1 MVRPTAYASRA
12 RFVCVRRVWLG
23 QPCAQAERGPLASL
37 PGERIRPSELDETT
51 LRRAPVNDVWAQDTQ
66 SRQSV
71 GIQSRHGHV
80 FDISLARGW
89 LSVGKARC
97 AIYVGWNVTRA
108 VPNRPKG
115 DEIKKN
121 ARVTLKRSKRPMKGA
136 RSSNQKE
143 AENKRDY

>member
-1 MVRPTAYASRA
+1 MMHDAVRLLLNHTMTGVRQPTTNESTVACAPWS
-12 RFVCVRRVWLG
+12 W

-37 PGERIRPSELDETT
+37 PGERIRPSALDETT

-66 SRQSV
+66 SRQSI
-71 GIQSRHGHV
+71 GILSRHGHV

-97 AIYVGWNVTRA
+97 AIYVGWNVNRA

-115 DEIKKN
+115 DEIQKKLTS
-121 ARVTLKRSKRPMKGA
+121 RG
-136 RSSNQKE
+136 
-143 AENKRDY
+143 